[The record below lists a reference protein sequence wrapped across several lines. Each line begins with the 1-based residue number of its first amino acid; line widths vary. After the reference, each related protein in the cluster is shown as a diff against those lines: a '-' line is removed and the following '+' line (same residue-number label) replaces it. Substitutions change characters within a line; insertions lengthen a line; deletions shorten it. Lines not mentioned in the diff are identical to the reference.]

1 MLLDRYMHA
10 GLESNASMR
19 FHAVAECML
28 ASLSLCAAV
37 PLDLGSLH
45 KFVCSSS
52 AAQKGLIMTGCCRMC
67 MSMFRGS

>member
-1 MLLDRYMHA
+1 
-10 GLESNASMR
+10 MR